1 MGGLLAFQSHFA
13 GLGRELPRE
22 RFLAWKPTWEDL
34 LASDR
39 CPMCG
44 TSSERLSVLK
54 TYSVGLAIG
63 NFWGPRREVKRNN

>member
-22 RFLAWKPTWEDL
+22 RFLAWKPAWEDL

-44 TSSERLSVLK
+44 TSLQNPEGGILMG
-54 TYSVGLAIG
+54 GLLAFQSHFAG
-63 NFWGPRREVKRNN
+63 LGG